1 MKMKKKILIVVVIVL
16 TTLSLSSCFGL
27 SGFDSTAFLDG
38 FDAGYNGYSL
48 LGMKSSDSAC
58 STACGNAGY
67 KYYRY
72 NYAKQLCYCK

>member
-1 MKMKKKILIVVVIVL
+1 MKKKILIVTLLVF
-16 TTLSLSSCFGL
+16 TALSLSSCFGL
-27 SGFDSTAFLDG
+27 SGFDTTAFLDG

-48 LGMKSSDSAC
+48 LGSKSSESAC
-58 STACGNAGY
+58 SSACSKAGY